1 MKIVKTIAFI
11 SNHTSDLINFRAVLI
26 RTLHQQGV
34 RVLAIAPNFDENTR
48 DAVRAL
54 GAEPLDYSLRPT
66 GMNPFADLLGAFQL
80 MRLLKV
86 LKPDVVFA
94 RAAKPVIYGSLAAWW
109 ANVPRRIAMIEGLGF
124 VFTPGAGRP
133 SFKRRALKWLVMGLY
148 RMGLSC
154 AHRVVFLNP
163 DDQREFVEAWL
174 LPAPK
179 AFLLGGIGVD
189 LEQWR
194 PVPSVIEPVT
204 FVLAARLLR
213 EKGIEQYAQAAHMVK
228 QQYPHARF
236 ILLGGLDDNPGA
248 LSRQDVQ
255 AWVDEGILEWPGH
268 VPVQPWL
275 AQASVFVLPSYREG
289 VPASTQEAM
298 AMGRAVITTDAPGCR
313 ETVVDHVNGFLVPVR
328 NPHVLA
334 EKMRR
339 FIEQPDLIVSMGEA
353 SRRMAEERFDVHK
366 VNQRLIGV
374 LLGNTQAGRH

>member
-1 MKIVKTIAFI
+1 MKTIAFI

-148 RMGLSC
+148 FVIPSSTAVDRVALYLQPLQLMVFANLPEALGRRRC
-154 AHRVVFLNP
+154 AKNGTAIRSGNLTNSGWVLLVLAYYGAV
-163 DDQREFVEAWL
+163 EFVWLNFASHAPAWL
-174 LPAPK
+174 PYR
-179 AFLLGGIGVD
+179 F
-189 LEQWR
+189 
-194 PVPSVIEPVT
+194 
-204 FVLAARLLR
+204 
-213 EKGIEQYAQAAHMVK
+213 
-228 QQYPHARF
+228 YP
-236 ILLGGLDDNPGA
+236 
-248 LSRQDVQ
+248 
-255 AWVDEGILEWPGH
+255 
-268 VPVQPWL
+268 
-275 AQASVFVLPSYREG
+275 
-289 VPASTQEAM
+289 
-298 AMGRAVITTDAPGCR
+298 
-313 ETVVDHVNGFLVPVR
+313 LVWI
-328 NPHVLA
+328 
-334 EKMRR
+334 
-339 FIEQPDLIVSMGEA
+339 FS
-353 SRRMAEERFDVHK
+353 
-366 VNQRLIGV
+366 
-374 LLGNTQAGRH
+374 